1 MKIIKLLL
9 LILFFNLT
17 ILVSQSPLNSLG
29 HGTII
34 HSPDASS
41 LGLSSTGLIPSGNN
55 SFSLNNPTTWTELN
69 FTYLSVNFNSNYV
82 NSQNYNLFKSFLSG
96 ISFLVPI
103 RNKYGFGLGIRPYSR
118 KDFKI
123 FSTKENINFDNEV
136 YTLSRTYSG
145 NGGISSFFNSLSF
158 KISEKHT
165 IASQIEFLFGTY
177 NEERTSFVST
187 KQFNFNQMIGYKST
201 MLSLFYKLKKTFNT
215 RDFYFFSAYNFPIGK
230 KYITQKNDYE
240 FIGEI
245 NSADSSF
252 ILPSNLRIG
261 FLYNLASSI
270 FISSEFSNI
279 KFSSNKPMY
288 SNIFE
293 HEIKSSNRLS
303 LSVQRMKKTN
313 SRDFL
318 ERIQYRVGFFTMGHY
333 IRLPET
339 NINETGFSFGIGL
352 PFGIS
357 DNQID
362 IGFRFSKRNGIN
374 QNDELLSQF
383 SIGMLIGDLWLIK
396 GKRR

>member
-1 MKIIKLLL
+1 MKTIKPLL
-9 LILFFNLT
+9 LILFFDLS

-34 HSPDASS
+34 NSPDASS

-55 SFSLNNPTTWTELN
+55 SFSLHNPTTWTELN

-82 NSQNYNLFKSFLSG
+82 NSENYNLFKSFLSG

-201 MLSLFYKLKKTFNT
+201 MLSLF
-215 RDFYFFSAYNFPIGK
+215 
-230 KYITQKNDYE
+230 
-240 FIGEI
+240 
-245 NSADSSF
+245 
-252 ILPSNLRIG
+252 
-261 FLYNLASSI
+261 
-270 FISSEFSNI
+270 
-279 KFSSNKPMY
+279 
-288 SNIFE
+288 
-293 HEIKSSNRLS
+293 
-303 LSVQRMKKTN
+303 
-313 SRDFL
+313 
-318 ERIQYRVGFFTMGHY
+318 
-333 IRLPET
+333 
-339 NINETGFSFGIGL
+339 
-352 PFGIS
+352 
-357 DNQID
+357 
-362 IGFRFSKRNGIN
+362 
-374 QNDELLSQF
+374 
-383 SIGMLIGDLWLIK
+383 
-396 GKRR
+396 